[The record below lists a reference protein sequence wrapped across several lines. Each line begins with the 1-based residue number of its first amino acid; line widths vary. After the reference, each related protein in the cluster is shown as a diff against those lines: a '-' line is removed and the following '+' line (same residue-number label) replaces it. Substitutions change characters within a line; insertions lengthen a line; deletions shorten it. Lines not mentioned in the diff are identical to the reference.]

1 MFLKILEK
9 KERDNVLL
17 DARGPLILKADGPIY
32 FSKKTLDYVSF
43 DFPIFRLWLE
53 NHDFFFV

>member
-32 FSKKTLDYVSF
+32 FSKKTLDYVWF
-43 DFPIFRLWLE
+43 DFPIFRL
-53 NHDFFFV
+53 